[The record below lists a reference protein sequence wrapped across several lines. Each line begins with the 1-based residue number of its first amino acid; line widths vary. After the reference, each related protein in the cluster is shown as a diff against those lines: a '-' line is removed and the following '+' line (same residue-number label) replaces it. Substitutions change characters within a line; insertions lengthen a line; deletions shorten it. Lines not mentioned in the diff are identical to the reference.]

1 MKRRIVVVVLGL
13 IALTAFADANRV
25 WEGSAAV
32 GRYGEFPPTG
42 FYGASNSFPR
52 NSIVDVTNLS
62 NGKSVRII
70 ISGGLADPSMFLV
83 VSEQAADALSVAKND
98 AIRVRV
104 AAVVIPGTD
113 PTAKTQDLPYSPD
126 PDVNPA
132 ARAGDANEV
141 VNPRKNAGAAA
152 VSEPAE
158 KKAVLPQ
165 ASKTPA
171 ASSISA
177 AIDSPAQEAKP
188 SPAPAEKPPVQA
200 VARAGTEAKPSSVPA
215 PGPKTSI
222 AAEASPSAEKPPV
235 QAVARAGTEAK
246 PSVEKPSSV
255 PAAAVPA
262 VAAGTEKSP
271 STAAPSAAPAVALE
285 VKQEPSPVAEK
296 KAEPAA
302 PISGDDW
309 AKPAQVNRI
318 DDAGALVSRR
328 TPQKDLY
335 PKPRESESFI
345 MVESPKA
352 PAAAAV
358 VVAVPEEP
366 KKVPELAPPPAA
378 PAQPGIGGEEKPI
391 ARFSGVEQVETKIG
405 KIAEPAVPAV
415 SVKPIPVPSDAKI
428 ALEPAEMKPPVIP
441 KPEVSPDAKTKE
453 ASEEALK
460 KLDTIIATIP
470 EKPVEKKV
478 EETSPKAE
486 VEAEIRKEPEGL
498 HKEAESEK
506 SDKPDEK
513 AAAEAIVKKEAEIE
527 AVKPA
532 PAAETADEWA
542 KANLPIVAS
551 LKKNSYYLQLV
562 SYGNPRYARNA
573 VDSLASY
580 PVVVLPAA
588 VGDKSY
594 YRVLLGPVN
603 EDEKGILLYK
613 MRSQGFKDA
622 FIRKGE

>member
-62 NGKSVRII
+62 NGKSARII

-83 VSEQAADALSVAKND
+83 VSEQAADALAVAKND

-113 PTAKTQDLPYSPD
+113 PTVKAQDLPYSPD

-152 VSEPAE
+152 IPEPSE

-165 ASKTPA
+165 ASK
-171 ASSISA
+171 
-177 AIDSPAQEAKP
+177 SPAQETKAAILAQTGP
-188 SPAPAEKPPVQA
+188 SAEKAPVQA
-200 VARAGTEAKPSSVPA
+200 VAQAGSDVKPSIAKPSPEKPSSVPA
-215 PGPKTSI
+215 SGPNASI
-222 AAEASPSAEKPPV
+222 VAEASPSAEKAPA
-235 QAVARAGTEAK
+235 QAVAQAGSDEKPSIAK
-246 PSVEKPSSV
+246 PSPEKPSSV
-255 PAAAVPA
+255 PA
-262 VAAGTEKSP
+262 EKTP
-271 STAAPSAAPAVALE
+271 PTTAAPSAALAIATE
-285 VKQEPSPVAEK
+285 VKPEASPAADK

-302 PISGDDW
+302 AVLGDDW

-335 PKPRESESFI
+335 PKPRESEAFI
-345 MVESPKA
+345 MVEAPKT
-352 PAAAAV
+352 PTAATVA
-358 VVAVPEEP
+358 VAVPEEP
-366 KKVPELAPPPAA
+366 KKLPELVPPAA
-378 PAQPGIGGEEKPI
+378 PAQPAMDGEEKPV
-391 ARFSGVEQVETKIG
+391 ARFSGVENIETKSE
-405 KIAEPAVPAV
+405 KVAEPLAPAE
-415 SVKPIPVPSDAKI
+415 SVKPSLVPSEVKI
-428 ALEPAEMKPPVIP
+428 ALEPAEMKPPVVP

-470 EKPVEKKV
+470 EKPEDKKIEESPPKDEEIAV
-478 EETSPKAE
+478 EEK
-486 VEAEIRKEPEGL
+486 PE
-498 HKEAESEK
+498 S
-506 SDKPDEK
+506 PDEK
-513 AAAEAIVKKEAEIE
+513 AAAEAVAEKEIE
-527 AVKPA
+527 VETSKPV
-532 PAAETADEWA
+532 PATDTADEWA

-551 LKKNSYYLQLV
+551 LHKNSFYLQLV
-562 SYGNPRYARNA
+562 SYGNPKYARNT

-580 PVVVLPAA
+580 PVVVLPVAM
-588 VGDKSY
+588 GDKSY

-603 EDEKGILLYK
+603 EDEKGILLYR
-613 MRSQGFKDA
+613 MRAQGFKDA